1 MENKQFQHLLRKLGI
16 RAPCSGQASIRA
28 GGVSLRAH
36 CAIAPILPTAL
47 SLPPKIPTHWVSCSS
62 LSALSPPLP
71 SIVFHISL
79 ISALPLVCLLIQ
91 CFFVSHAASRRHVYL
106 CIAIHSHLLYTT
118 AILSQLGTSSERQSY
133 CLWECREVGI
143 VAPLPL
149 PVAL

>member
-28 GGVSLRAH
+28 GGVSQGFLVLLRAH

-47 SLPPKIPTHWVSCSS
+47 SLPPKIPTRWVSCSS

-79 ISALPLVCLLIQ
+79 ISTLPLVCLLYQ

-106 CIAIHSHLLYTT
+106 CMAIHSHLLYTT

-133 CLWECREVGI
+133 CLSNS
-143 VAPLPL
+143 
-149 PVAL
+149 